1 VSDEIGMLL
10 EKKRVNLKGLSISHE
25 EYAHNP
31 CTI

>member
-10 EKKRVNLKGLSISHE
+10 EKKRVNLKGLSISLV